1 MLDLLCFSHL
11 RWDFVF
17 QRPQHLMIRFARE
30 RRVFYIEEPVIGS
43 GPARLVVTH
52 RGEGLYVAVPHVPTG
67 VRAQDLPK
75 LQQRLVSRLRRGY
88 DIDDYMLWYYTP
100 MALDASRHLTSPR
113 AVVYDCM
120 DELSAFRGA
129 PPDLIVREA
138 ELLCSA
144 TLVFTGGHSL
154 YEAKCR
160 QHARVYP
167 FPSSVDVEHFAA
179 ARHSLA
185 DPADQAPIPHPRLG
199 FYGVIDERLDLDLLS
214 ALAITRPNWH
224 MVMVGPVAKIDV
236 GDLPASPNI
245 HYLGMKG
252 YAELPQYLSGWDVAL
267 LPFARNEATRY
278 ISPTKTPEY
287 LAAGRPVV
295 STSIRDVVRP
305 YGDQG
310 LVRIADTP
318 GDMELAVEAALSENA
333 EERAARVD
341 PFLSWMSWD
350 RTWTR
355 MHALVEEAAAIPASP
370 RIRNAARAA

>member
-1 MLDLLCFSHL
+1 
-11 RWDFVF
+11 
-17 QRPQHLMIRFARE
+17 
-30 RRVFYIEEPVIGS
+30 
-43 GPARLVVTH
+43 
-52 RGEGLYVAVPHVPTG
+52 
-67 VRAQDLPK
+67 
-75 LQQRLVSRLRRGY
+75 
-88 DIDDYMLWYYTP
+88 
-100 MALDASRHLTSPR
+100 
-113 AVVYDCM
+113 
-120 DELSAFRGA
+120 
-129 PPDLIVREA
+129 
-138 ELLCSA
+138 
-144 TLVFTGGHSL
+144 
-154 YEAKCR
+154 
-160 QHARVYP
+160 
-167 FPSSVDVEHFAA
+167 VDVEHFAA

>member
-1 MLDLLCFSHL
+1 
-11 RWDFVF
+11 
-17 QRPQHLMIRFARE
+17 
-30 RRVFYIEEPVIGS
+30 
-43 GPARLVVTH
+43 
-52 RGEGLYVAVPHVPTG
+52 
-67 VRAQDLPK
+67 
-75 LQQRLVSRLRRGY
+75 
-88 DIDDYMLWYYTP
+88 
-100 MALDASRHLTSPR
+100 
-113 AVVYDCM
+113 
-120 DELSAFRGA
+120 
-129 PPDLIVREA
+129 
-138 ELLCSA
+138 
-144 TLVFTGGHSL
+144 
-154 YEAKCR
+154 
-160 QHARVYP
+160 
-167 FPSSVDVEHFAA
+167 
-179 ARHSLA
+179 
-185 DPADQAPIPHPRLG
+185 
-199 FYGVIDERLDLDLLS
+199 
-214 ALAITRPNWH
+214 
-224 MVMVGPVAKIDV
+224 MVGPVAKIDV